1 MKLFLSSHSAWL
13 APPFCAV
20 SALYFAEGP
29 FAVITT
35 AMLGIVAVGGT
46 WHAHRWRGIASDWRE
61 AALRSDGAV
70 SDLLALV
77 QALQARES
85 KTPHEKFGR

>member
-46 WHAHRWRGIASDWRE
+46 AVGRRGVGPSGTRSGAPSPRVEDAS
-61 AALRSDGAV
+61 
-70 SDLLALV
+70 
-77 QALQARES
+77 
-85 KTPHEKFGR
+85 